1 MSRFF
6 HALRVPDSSW
16 RYPEQPA
23 TGTEM
28 KTKTAK
34 HSKLWRRRSGGFAA
48 PAGQQPTHA
57 REGASVPA
65 IIASLFAKLDLERRA
80 RVLGR
85 LLGAVGPLALV
96 VVVGGAFAKYLRDAR
111 LPEMPIALE
120 DAARAT
126 ASQVHEL
133 ARYAEQSNPRLV
145 DGLLALL
152 LHEGITTAALAALR

>member
-1 MSRFF
+1 
-6 HALRVPDSSW
+6 
-16 RYPEQPA
+16 
-23 TGTEM
+23 M
-28 KTKTAK
+28 KTETAK
-34 HSKLWRRRSGGFAA
+34 HSKLWRRRSGGSAV
-48 PAGQQPTHA
+48 PARQPPTHA
-57 REGASVPA
+57 REAASVPA

-96 VVVGGAFAKYLRDAR
+96 VVGGGVFGKYLREAR

-126 ASQVHEL
+126 ASQVQEL
-133 ARYAEQSNPRLV
+133 ARYAEQSNPHLV
-145 DGLLALL
+145 DGLLAVL